1 MQTIEITS
9 LPLSQLSTLIKNKSI
24 SPVDLAKAYIDRIE
38 KLDPTLNAF
47 ITRLDEYALDM
58 AAAAEAEIMSGIYR
72 GDLHGI
78 PIALK
83 DLFHTNGIRTTSGSI
98 LERDFIPTEDAF
110 VVSRIKASGGYC
122 IGKLHMTEFAFDGTS
137 RNDHYGPA
145 RNPWNTEMMAGG
157 SSSGSGVAIASREAP
172 IALGT
177 DTGGSVRVPASLCG
191 VTGLKPTYGLISRHG
206 VTALSWSMDHVGI
219 FGKSARDTG
228 IVLNHISGYDI
239 RDPGSINYP
248 IQDYS
253 ITPDMSLDLKG
264 LIIGIPRE
272 YIWDIMD
279 PEVRKVFTK
288 SIEDLKY
295 LGAQIVD
302 ISLPTLGLVNPAG
315 SIVQT
320 SEAASLHREKILLNA
335 NQYDPIIRRRIES
348 GFFIPATS
356 YLQAQKVRKAC
367 MEDILNAMKDI
378 DFLATPTTAVTA
390 FPIESDTVNINGSEI
405 GSREALLRITRI
417 FSTLGMPA
425 ISVPCGFTRQNLP
438 VGLQLIGKPFQDA
451 RLIQLADTYQEAT
464 EWNNKFPEL
473 V

>member
-1 MQTIEITS
+1 MNIPSQDLT
-9 LPLSQLSTLIKNKSI
+9 LLHLSELSELIKSRSI
-24 SPVDLAKAYIDRIE
+24 SPVDLAKAYIQRIE

-58 AAAAEAEIMSGIYR
+58 ANTAESEIMSGQYK
-72 GDLHGI
+72 GHLHGI

-83 DLFHTNGIRTTSGSI
+83 DLFQTKGVRTTSGSI
-98 LERDFIPTEDAF
+98 LERDFIPTEDAS
-110 VVSRIKASGGYC
+110 VVSMIKAAGGFC

-137 RNDHYGPA
+137 RNHHYGPA
-145 RNPWNTEMMAGG
+145 RNPWNIEMMAGG

-219 FGKSARDTG
+219 FGKSAKDVG
-228 IVLNHISGYDI
+228 IVLNYISGYDN

-248 IQDYS
+248 SENYS
-253 ITPDMSLDLKG
+253 LTSAINLDLNG
-264 LIIGIPRE
+264 IRIGIPKE

-279 PEVRKVFTK
+279 PEVKDLFNK
-288 SIEDLKY
+288 SIDDIRY
-295 LGAQIVD
+295 LGAEIVN
-302 ISLPTLGLVNPAG
+302 ISLPPLGLVNPAG

-320 SEAASLHREKILLNA
+320 SEAASLHKDRILLNA
-335 NQYDPIIRRRIES
+335 DQYDPAIRRRIES

-367 MEDILNAMKDI
+367 MMEILGAMDNI

-390 FPIESDTVNINGSEI
+390 FPIESDTVNISGNEV

-438 VGLQLIGKPFQDA
+438 AGLQLIGKPFQDS
-451 RLIQLADTYQEAT
+451 RLIQLANTYQAAT
-464 EWNNKFPEL
+464 KWNTSFPE
-473 V
+473 